1 MDARIFREPFVQGAT
16 NMARDL
22 LCSVFAL
29 SATGI
34 CSYLSCLGISIRRRT
49 ISATGSVHLRIL
61 AFTT

>member
-1 MDARIFREPFVQGAT
+1 MDAGISREPSVQGAT

-22 LCSVFAL
+22 ICSAFVL

-49 ISATGSVHLRIL
+49 ISATSSVHLRIL

>member
-1 MDARIFREPFVQGAT
+1 MDAGISREPFVQGAT

-34 CSYLSCLGISIRRRT
+34 CSYLTCLDISIRLHI
-49 ISATGSVHLRIL
+49 ISATNSVHLRIL